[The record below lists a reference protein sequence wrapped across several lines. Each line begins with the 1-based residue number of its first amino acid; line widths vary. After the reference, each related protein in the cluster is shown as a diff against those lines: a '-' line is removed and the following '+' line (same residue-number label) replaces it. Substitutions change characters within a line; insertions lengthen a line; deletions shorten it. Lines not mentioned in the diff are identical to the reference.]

1 MPDVAMLS
9 IHLENLSHSYQRG
22 TPCEKTALRNI
33 TLDIEPGTFLG
44 IAGRSGSGKTTLL
57 QHLNGLLKPTSGGI
71 TFNGSPA
78 EAHGVRDLRRR
89 VGLVFQHPEHQL
101 FEETVFKDISF
112 GLSGSGLSKSETAD
126 RVREALRAVG
136 LGEEFFERSPFGLSG
151 GEQRRVAIAGVMVMN
166 PSVLVLDEPAAGLD
180 PRGRREILDH
190 IAALR
195 RERGMTVVLATHDME
210 QMARYAE
217 KVILLKDGSIA
228 VEGAA
233 REVFRNVDA
242 LESAGLAPLRITS
255 LMMKLKKVLPGIDD
269 GILTVEEAAE
279 EVKRF
284 WEGEALRRKYHDTR
298 RAHGSICSGQIDSP
312 PVGPEDEDTAGDCI
326 YDACISC

>member
-1 MPDVAMLS
+1 
-9 IHLENLSHSYQRG
+9 
-22 TPCEKTALRNI
+22 LREI

-71 TFNGSPA
+71 TFNGSPVD
-78 EAHGVRDLRRR
+78 AHGIRDLRRR

-112 GLSGSGLSKSETAD
+112 GLSGMGLSTAETGN
-126 RVREALRAVG
+126 RVREALGAVG
-136 LGEEFFERSPFGLSG
+136 LGEEFLERSPFGLSG

-180 PRGRREILDH
+180 PRGRREILDN

-195 RERGMTVVLATHDME
+195 RERGMTVILATHDME

-217 KVILLKDGSIA
+217 KVILLENGRIA
-228 VEGAA
+228 VEGDT
-233 REVFRNVDA
+233 REVFRNVGA
-242 LESAGLAPLRITS
+242 LENAGLEPPRITR
-255 LMMKLKKVLPGIDD
+255 LMMKLKMVLPGIED

-279 EVKRF
+279 ELKRF

-298 RAHGSICSGQIDSP
+298 LAHGPICSRKIGSP
-312 PVGPEDEDTAGDCI
+312 PVGPQDEDTAGNCF
-326 YDACISC
+326 YGACISC